1 MEDMELSHNTSVDPH
16 RWRLNIDIFFS
27 DCGRKSYSNIT
38 SKNPTLYLQNVDQPR
53 SKARVVND
61 LDHMRRV
68 KRSVYKSSAFMEHLE
83 VGLDSIVRQK
93 LTEKSE
99 IPP

>member
-1 MEDMELSHNTSVDPH
+1 M
-16 RWRLNIDIFFS
+16 
-27 DCGRKSYSNIT
+27 
-38 SKNPTLYLQNVDQPR
+38 LYLQNADQPR

-68 KRSVYKSSAFMEHLE
+68 KRSVYQSSAFMEHLE
-83 VGLDSIVRQK
+83 VGLDSIAQQK

-99 IPP
+99 IPA